1 MNYSINPKELS
12 SFFALPSSVV
22 DEHIKLSSEYQLKAL
37 LIFIKNQ
44 SDDKVYELIQ
54 KKLSLSESEVKE
66 CLDYW
71 VQRGV
76 LFGDETSVIKQ
87 EKVSKNVVKEFT
99 TSKPT
104 REEAVKRIANSE
116 ELKFLTNIAQEKL
129 SRPITAA
136 ELRTFVWLYDSYGL
150 PIPVIIQ
157 AIQYAHDSGKLNFSY
172 IEKVCVDWAKNDI
185 TTLAKAEERLNS
197 LYLSKTA
204 WKIVE
209 NTFGIDHRTPSAYEK
224 KCADKWINE
233 YGFTK
238 EMLKAAYD
246 ICVNKIAKLKFSY
259 INTILEK
266 WHKNGYK
273 TVDDI
278 AENDNKKQSKE
289 KETSYSKKTIN
300 KKFNNFD

>member
-22 DEHIKLSSEYQLKAL
+22 DDHIKLASEYQLKAL

-76 LFGDETSVIKQ
+76 LIGDEISVIKQ
-87 EKVSKNVVKEFT
+87 ETVKKAVVKEFST
-99 TSKPT
+99 AKPT
-104 REEAVKRIANSE
+104 REEAIKRIADSE
-116 ELKFLTNIAQEKL
+116 ELKYLTNVAQEKL

-136 ELRTFVWLYDSYGL
+136 ELRTFVWLYDNYGL
-150 PIPVIIQ
+150 PTPVIIL
-157 AIQYAHDSGKLNFSY
+157 AIQYAFDSGKLNFSY
-172 IEKVCVDWAKNDI
+172 IEKVCVDWARNDI
-185 TTLAKAEERLNS
+185 TTLAKAEERLNA

-209 NTFGIDHRTPSAYEK
+209 NTFGIEHRNPSAYEK
-224 KCADKWINE
+224 KCADKWVNE

-238 EMLKAAYD
+238 EMLKSAYD
-246 ICVNKIAKLKFSY
+246 ICVNQTAKLKFSY
-259 INTILEK
+259 INTVLEK

-273 TVDDI
+273 IPSDI
-278 AENDNKKQSKE
+278 PEKDGKNKSSTKS
-289 KETSYSKKTIN
+289 TSYSLEKIKR
-300 KKFNNFD
+300 KVNNFD